1 MKNLNKKRFLILI
14 FITSFFS
21 VILGLPLLLTMG
33 VPSFDV
39 VLTSLF
45 GEGNPWALVFSI
57 TLILLIVF
65 GLIKTIER
73 YNVYK

>member
-1 MKNLNKKRFLILI
+1 MNKKRFLILI
-14 FITSFFS
+14 FIVSFFS
-21 VILGLPLLLTMG
+21 VILGLPLLLTAMG

-39 VLTSLF
+39 ILTSLF
-45 GEGNPWALVFSI
+45 GEGNPLALVFSI

-73 YNVYK
+73 YNV